1 MAAVSVKIYYMF
13 WSEMGSGLGELGG
26 KPLPRIPSSNPPTP
40 PPPPGPSSRKEL
52 RRKTLS
58 LIFYEGR
65 GERLRIS
72 LSPIFSERGKGAGGC
87 LYTGYKYCRVKI

>member
-40 PPPPGPSSRKEL
+40 PPPG
-52 RRKTLS
+52 S
-58 LIFYEGR
+58 L
-65 GERLRIS
+65 L
-72 LSPIFSERGKGAGGC
+72 SERIEEKDS
-87 LYTGYKYCRVKI
+87 LLDFL